1 MAAGHRPPPY
11 PSTSSLHSLKSIAGR
26 PPSCRVTMG
35 REQGSSRTCSGVRG
49 DETRRSWTRDVGRRT
64 ALECARQ
71 LAGLLTEGPEGD
83 EENYL

>member
-1 MAAGHRPPPY
+1 
-11 PSTSSLHSLKSIAGR
+11 
-26 PPSCRVTMG
+26 MG